1 MIDDRFGQEES
12 GIDGGGLFKEFLTS
26 LSKEAFD
33 TNRGLWL
40 VTDENQLYPNPHSYA
55 KEGKLCLLCV
65 DEADDSPSIELV
77 WIRKSQRWVV
87 LMKARTST
95 WESAIRWDIG
105 RRLFCEILP
114 YVQFKYRT
122 RLMSSG
128 KMVREVLIPR

>member
-1 MIDDRFGQEES
+1 MLTDNRFGQEES

-55 KEGKLCLLCV
+55 KEGKLHLDLSCI

-95 WESAIRWDIG
+95 WESVVRRDIG
-105 RRLFCEILP
+105 RCLFCEVLP
-114 YVQFKYRT
+114 YVH
-122 RLMSSG
+122 
-128 KMVREVLIPR
+128 PW

>member
-1 MIDDRFGQEES
+1 MTDYRFGQEES

-55 KEGKLCLLCV
+55 KEGKLYLDSI

-77 WIRKSQRWVV
+77 WFRKSLATKQCLV
-87 LMKARTST
+87 LMKARTNT
-95 WESAIRWDIG
+95 WESIIRWYPG
-105 RRLFCEILP
+105 
-114 YVQFKYRT
+114 
-122 RLMSSG
+122 
-128 KMVREVLIPR
+128 